1 MISNQDYVTLG
12 VWTYN
17 FESWLIMDGQKFS
30 HKCDLSWCTLW
41 MAFCMFSVGCE
52 VRLLAACCL
61 RQIEANSRVI
71 KALIGK
77 GDGGGSTRVNF
88 A

>member
-1 MISNQDYVTLG
+1 
-12 VWTYN
+12 
-17 FESWLIMDGQKFS
+17 
-30 HKCDLSWCTLW
+30 
-41 MAFCMFSVGCE
+41 MFSVGCE